1 MLSHTRRSLLP
12 ALVFLTVVS
21 SPAVAGDHDSNWVT
35 TKDEQNPGLN
45 IVIRDQDRQTGS
57 DRPATEGSGSG
68 AGKSNS
74 EYLGNVCT
82 GNVGA
87 SSLGS
92 IGGVGLADRLDRMA
106 ACSNLPEPQGVDA
119 VALART
125 VRDRL
130 DLAAPQIHTSPEAP
144 VKALVGLETWMW
156 VPSSQWT
163 ALTESAT
170 LGGTTVTVE
179 AEPISTRWDMG
190 EAVKFCP
197 NPGRAWRKGLGQDA
211 TTPCGYTYE
220 HTSLRQPDSEHQISG
235 QIRYAV
241 TWTCTGDC
249 SARSGNLGTIDSAA
263 STAALEVGERHS
275 VVIR

>member
-1 MLSHTRRSLLP
+1 MLGRAGIPLV
-12 ALVFLTVVS
+12 ALMLIIGAA
-21 SPAVAGDHDSNWVT
+21 SPAVAGDDDGGSSQWFEESGTGV
-35 TKDEQNPGLN
+35 DLG
-45 IVIRDQDRQTGS
+45 IDQKSGGGV
-57 DRPATEGSGSG
+57 DRPADRQRKSGSGSG
-68 AGKSNS
+68 ELTITAALVDFCAGKLSVS
-74 EYLGNVCT
+74 SVTPDDILVC
-82 GNVGA
+82 VRSDGA
-87 SSLGS
+87 GT
-92 IGGVGLADRLDRMA
+92 
-106 ACSNLPEPQGVDA
+106 VDA
-119 VALART
+119 AALART

-130 DLAAPQIHTSPEAP
+130 DLDNPQIHTSPEAP

-170 LGGTTVTVE
+170 LGGTTVTVR

-190 EAVKFCP
+190 EATKFCP
-197 NPGRAWRKGLGQDA
+197 NPGRVWRKGLGQDA

-220 HTSLRQPDSEHQISG
+220 HTSLRQPENKYQISG

-249 SARSGNLGTIDSAA
+249 SAPSGNLGTIDSVA

>member
-1 MLSHTRRSLLP
+1 
-12 ALVFLTVVS
+12 
-21 SPAVAGDHDSNWVT
+21 
-35 TKDEQNPGLN
+35 
-45 IVIRDQDRQTGS
+45 
-57 DRPATEGSGSG
+57 
-68 AGKSNS
+68 
-74 EYLGNVCT
+74 
-82 GNVGA
+82 
-87 SSLGS
+87 
-92 IGGVGLADRLDRMA
+92 MA
-106 ACSNLPEPQGVDA
+106 ACSNAPEPQGVDA
-119 VALART
+119 LALART
-125 VRDRL
+125 ARDRL
-130 DLAAPQIHTSPEAP
+130 DLANPQIHTSPEAP

-170 LGGTTVTVE
+170 LGGTTVTVR

-190 EAVKFCP
+190 EATKFCP

-220 HTSLRQPDSEHQISG
+220 HTSLRQPDNKYQISG

-249 SARSGNLGTIDSAA
+249 SAPSGNLGTIDSVA

>member
-1 MLSHTRRSLLP
+1 MLRRTGLGAFGVLVGFAMLSP
-12 ALVFLTVVS
+12 ANADD
-21 SPAVAGDHDSNWVT
+21 PAIKDPDDPGVDIIIKDPGSTAGTN
-35 TKDEQNPGLN
+35 
-45 IVIRDQDRQTGS
+45 
-57 DRPATEGSGSG
+57 RPAIE
-68 AGKSNS
+68 KSESNDDKTFRAN
-74 EYLGNVCT
+74 LGNVCT
-82 GNVGA
+82 GNIGA
-87 SSLGS
+87 SS
-92 IGGVGLADRLDRMA
+92 VGTLAGASLADRLDRMA
-106 ACSNLPEPQGVDA
+106 ACSNAPEPEGVDA

-125 VRDRL
+125 ARDRL
-130 DLAAPQIHTSPEAP
+130 DLATPQIHTSPEAP

-170 LGGTTVTVE
+170 LGGTTVTVR

-190 EAVKFCP
+190 EATKFCP
-197 NPGRAWRKGLGQDA
+197 NPGRVWRKGLGQDA

-220 HTSLRQPDSEHQISG
+220 HTSLRQPDNKYQISG

-249 SARSGNLGTIDSAA
+249 SAPSGNLGTIDSVA